1 MSIGVTMEIIGL
13 DKLKKKLQPKNI
25 EQPLNDGIKKAT
37 LLLDREVKM
46 ATVVGTAESTGIPGY
61 VGGRLRSS
69 MTSQF
74 GAGFGQVGTNVK
86 YAPLIEFGSDW
97 MQARHMEG
105 GTKILG
111 EGMFAF
117 GLRKLSGKMKDL
129 LGDIANSIEARW
141 R

>member
-1 MSIGVTMEIIGL
+1 MSIGVSMQIIGL
-13 DKLKKKLQPKNI
+13 DKLKKKLQPKNV
-25 EQPLNDGIKKAT
+25 EQPLNDGVKKAT

-46 ATVVGTAESTGIPGY
+46 ATVVDT
-61 VGGRLRSS
+61 GRLRAS

-74 GAGFGQVGTNVK
+74 GAGFGQVGTNVE
-86 YAPLIEFGSDW
+86 YAPIVEFGKGNI
-97 MQARHMEG
+97 QARHMEG

-111 EGMFAF
+111 EGMFTF

-129 LGDIANSIEARW
+129 LGDVANAIESRW